1 MYMLAIVFLP
11 QLIILCMHAIFI
23 YQPHF
28 IDYLFVTPV
37 GGRGEEVANNDSTTE
52 LMSLL
57 SRATKRGHIAYNG
70 HTSVNWH
77 TQEYIDV

>member
-1 MYMLAIVFLP
+1 MDGSTDCWEVVSLP
-11 QLIILCMHAIFI
+11 TGAGT
-23 YQPHF
+23 
-28 IDYLFVTPV
+28 IDSSTVCV
-37 GGRGEEVANNDSTTE
+37 GGQGEEVANNDSTTE

-57 SRATKRGHIAYNG
+57 SRATKRGHIAYND

>member
-1 MYMLAIVFLP
+1 MVSLP
-11 QLIILCMHAIFI
+11 TGAGT
-23 YQPHF
+23 
-28 IDYLFVTPV
+28 IDSSTVCSDWGLMAPLGVLTPV

-57 SRATKRGHIAYNG
+57 SRATKRGHIAYND

-77 TQEYIDV
+77 TQEYIAV